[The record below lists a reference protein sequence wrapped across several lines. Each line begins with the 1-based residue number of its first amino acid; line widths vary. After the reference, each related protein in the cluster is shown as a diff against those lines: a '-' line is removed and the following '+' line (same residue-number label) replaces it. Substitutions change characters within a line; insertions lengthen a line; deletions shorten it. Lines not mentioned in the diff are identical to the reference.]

1 MIDDMLRLALDLTDR
16 DKGRPKQASMR
27 RAISTAYYALFHALL
42 EVFADHT
49 VGSGAPWDV
58 YEQVYRFPDHASL
71 AAKLNLVNDMRV
83 KAIAS
88 TFARLHQERLKADY
102 DPKPFLLGKIEVQ
115 ESIILAKE
123 AIVAVRDLNT
133 AQRRLIVAG
142 LLSKRR

>member
-1 MIDDMLRLALDLTDR
+1 MIDDLLRLALDLTDR

-27 RAISTAYYALFHALL
+27 RAASTAYYALFHALL
-42 EVFADHT
+42 EVFADQA

-71 AAKLNLVNDMRV
+71 ATRLHLVNDMRV
-83 KAIAS
+83 KSIAS

-102 DPKPFLLGKIEVQ
+102 DPKPFPLGKIEIL
-115 ESIILAKE
+115 ESISLARE
-123 AIVAVRDLNT
+123 AVVAVRSLNT
-133 AQRRLIVAG
+133 TQRRLIVAG